1 MSLHILF
8 RATLTFIL
16 LSFCLVVFAHGKG
29 DDSHNA
35 KKWYFQDS
43 DSFVEADFISCING
57 MVSLRLK
64 DHYSIVK
71 FPLES
76 FSIEDQLIVMERL
89 VLIKKFN
96 QPSKV
101 YIKSGINRTTELN
114 KSKVWNSRV
123 LLIILI
129 VSIFNFYQ
137 FSYYRKTSIISAIGS
152 LAFLIIIACSKDEAT
167 ATSPM
172 SSSDA
177 STSTTNEDTT
187 SDSSTTENN
196 NSESTSE
203 STNDASDSTEDTDT
217 SSGGNL
223 IDTIISHFN
232 EFFGCYHYK

>member
-16 LSFCLVVFAHGKG
+16 LFFCLVVFAHGKG

-89 VLIKKFN
+89 ALIKKFN
-96 QPSKV
+96 QPSEV
-101 YIKSGINRTTELN
+101 FIKSNVIPTTHL
-114 KSKVWNSRV
+114 KKFKMWS
-123 LLIILI
+123 
-129 VSIFNFYQ
+129 
-137 FSYYRKTSIISAIGS
+137 
-152 LAFLIIIACSKDEAT
+152 
-167 ATSPM
+167 
-172 SSSDA
+172 
-177 STSTTNEDTT
+177 
-187 SDSSTTENN
+187 
-196 NSESTSE
+196 
-203 STNDASDSTEDTDT
+203 
-217 SSGGNL
+217 
-223 IDTIISHFN
+223 
-232 EFFGCYHYK
+232 